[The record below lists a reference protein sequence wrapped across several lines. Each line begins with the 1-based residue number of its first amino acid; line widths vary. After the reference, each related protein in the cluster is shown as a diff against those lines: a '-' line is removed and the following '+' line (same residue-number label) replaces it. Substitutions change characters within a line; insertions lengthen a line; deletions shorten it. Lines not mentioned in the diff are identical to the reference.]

1 MRKNTD
7 EIFIMTK
14 RTGYIPHLK
23 TYGPIPNPLKCPI
36 SLCMGMI
43 IAGVEIYEY
52 DPVTRLTMKLT
63 LENLVNEDNFASK
76 EEKKVEVAPEQQ
88 VTPLVGNVSE
98 TVKVEA
104 DETLETP
111 EDDKSDEVDDVE
123 PDETDEDAD
132 EEPEDV
138 DPALTQEPDK
148 TEKVDEAVAQATTQA
163 PKAPKSKKGKSKK

>member
-63 LENLVNEDNFASK
+63 LENLVNDDNFAPK

-88 VTPLVGNVSE
+88 IEPLVGNVSE
-98 TVKVEA
+98 TVKVEVA
-104 DETLETP
+104 ETPEAP
-111 EDDKSDEVDDVE
+111 EDDKSDEVGDVE
-123 PDETDEDAD
+123 PDEIDEDDDETEDAD
-132 EEPEDV
+132 
-138 DPALTQEPDK
+138 PAPTQEPDK
-148 TEKVDEAVAQATTQA
+148 TEKVDEAVAPATTQA
-163 PKAPKSKKGKSKK
+163 PKVPKSKKGKSKK